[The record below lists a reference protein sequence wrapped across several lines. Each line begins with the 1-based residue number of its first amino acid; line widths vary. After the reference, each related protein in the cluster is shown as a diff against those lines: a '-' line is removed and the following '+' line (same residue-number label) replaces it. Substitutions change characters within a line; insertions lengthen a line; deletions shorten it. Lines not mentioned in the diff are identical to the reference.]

1 MTLLAALVLPTV
13 VFAEIQT
20 FTATHTY
27 ILGDHDSKDDARQR
41 CLLEAKRNILE
52 QAGVYIES
60 ESEVKNF
67 DLTKDKITSFA
78 AAVMQIKDTKEEVG
92 FQQGHMTMTLKLTAQ
107 VDLVEVRKQLAARQ
121 VDAAV
126 REDVTVQKERL
137 KYLEAQFEAMQRE
150 IQQTPGRTPVPPPTR
165 NLSTAEMQRLRTRA
179 DQGDADAQSHLG
191 ALYLLGRGVQQDDV
205 QAAKWSD
212 KAAAQGDADGQ
223 FLLGLLYSLG
233 RGVPEDYAQAAQW
246 YQKAAA
252 QGNAQAQGRLGTLYD
267 FGLGVPQDYVQA
279 RQWYQKAATQGLA
292 AAQFHLGVL
301 YLTGGGVP
309 QDYVQASKWFEKAAA
324 QGNAEAQWALG
335 NQYSRGM
342 GVPQDNVLSYMWYSL
357 AVQGN
362 LNSKYSINER
372 LDRLKKIMTPAQI
385 SEAQRLASRCQ
396 TQQFTDC

>member
-1 MTLLAALVLPTV
+1 MC
-13 VFAEIQT
+13 
-20 FTATHTY
+20 
-27 ILGDHDSKDDARQR
+27 S
-41 CLLEAKRNILE
+41 
-52 QAGVYIES
+52 S
-60 ESEVKNF
+60 
-67 DLTKDKITSFA
+67 DLI
-78 AAVMQIKDTKEEVG
+78 
-92 FQQGHMTMTLKLTAQ
+92 
-107 VDLVEVRKQLAARQ
+107 
-121 VDAAV
+121 
-126 REDVTVQKERL
+126 
-137 KYLEAQFEAMQRE
+137 
-150 IQQTPGRTPVPPPTR
+150 
-165 NLSTAEMQRLRTRA
+165 
-179 DQGDADAQSHLG
+179 
-191 ALYLLGRGVQQDDV
+191 
-205 QAAKWSD
+205 
-212 KAAAQGDADGQ
+212 
-223 FLLGLLYSLG
+223 
-233 RGVPEDYAQAAQW
+233 
-246 YQKAAA
+246 
-252 QGNAQAQGRLGTLYD
+252 
-267 FGLGVPQDYVQA
+267 PQDYVQA